1 MGFAGL
7 SFLGGAAKRGS
18 ELLQEERD
26 NIEKVTDASLK
37 FWTET
42 GIGKYN
48 ERKNKRKDLSSKF
61 TTLTNDHKFSADQ
74 IDVIARQGKV
84 DDVISYLA
92 TQRERGLTV
101 EPSDVV
107 RFSGDYKETGRT
119 VDQILDGV
127 MGKVNSGMSVSDAIQ
142 DTTGK
147 TTGFLGQDLGKIAQK
162 RAEAFS
168 GAFGMPIEQLR
179 ALATDDIT
187 MTDSPVSGQLFMKDE
202 VAEAQ
207 ARAAIQGKGLTAG
220 QESYMGTVAADA
232 YGVDAKMDQYGNFTG
247 FAGEN
252 PAAIKA
258 ASRARLEAANYYD
271 TLMRDGVQNEKG
283 ETVKLTS
290 NEARLMT
297 HDFIQKKGDAFRDLP
312 PDERGKID
320 SGTGEKTSSGSLPSY
335 SGIGMSELPSSIA
348 QELQGVT
355 DPATRQALVRQA
367 EKVLQDALIK
377 EEGLNP
383 PAARAKAQ
391 EELQRIINSLK

>member
-48 ERKNKRKDLSSKF
+48 ERKNKRKDLSMKF
-61 TTLTNDHKFSADQ
+61 ATLANDHKFSADQ
-74 IDVIARQGKV
+74 IDVIARQGKT
-84 DDVISYLA
+84 DDVLSYLA
-92 TQRERGLTV
+92 TQRERNLTV

-119 VDQILDGV
+119 IDQILDGV

-187 MTDSPVSGQLFMKDE
+187 MTDSPVSGQLFMKDD
-202 VAEAQ
+202 VAAAQ
-207 ARAAIQGKGLTAG
+207 AKKALQGTGLTAG
-220 QESYMGTVAADA
+220 QETKLGKYAQTQLGVTAKFDQTTGQLLGYTGT
-232 YGVDAKMDQYGNFTG
+232 AKTQG
-247 FAGEN
+247 
-252 PAAIKA
+252 
-258 ASRARLEAANYYD
+258 RAQRLEVEAAEKFDELMETGNYTESQARIQTMNFID
-271 TLMRDGVQNEKG
+271 DQAEAFLAQPSEDKGILDQNTG
-283 ETVKLTS
+283 NQTTS
-290 NEARLMT
+290 
-297 HDFIQKKGDAFRDLP
+297 GGLP
-312 PDERGKID
+312 D
-320 SGTGEKTSSGSLPSY
+320 Y
-335 SGIGMSELPSSIA
+335 SGIGMSELPSRIT

-355 DPATRQALVRQA
+355 DQATRQALVRQA

-377 EEGLNP
+377 EQGLNVP
-383 PAARAKAQ
+383 KAGAKAR

>member
-48 ERKNKRKDLSSKF
+48 ERKNKRKDLSMKF
-61 TTLTNDHKFSADQ
+61 TTLANDHKFSADQ
-74 IDVIARQGKV
+74 IDVIARQGKTDEV
-84 DDVISYLA
+84 LSYLA
-92 TQRERGLTV
+92 TQRERNLTV

-119 VDQILDGV
+119 IDQILDGV

-202 VAEAQ
+202 VTAAQ
-207 ARAAIQGKGLTAG
+207 AKKVLQGTGLTAG
-220 QESYMGTVAADA
+220 QETKLGKYAQTQLGVTAKFDQTTGQLLGYTGT
-232 YGVDAKMDQYGNFTG
+232 AKSQ
-247 FAGEN
+247 A
-252 PAAIKA
+252 
-258 ASRARLEAANYYD
+258 RAQMLEVEAAEKFYELMDTGNY
-271 TLMRDGVQNEKG
+271 TESQ
-283 ETVKLTS
+283 
-290 NEARLMT
+290 ARIQTMN
-297 HDFIQKKGDAFRDLP
+297 FIDEQAKAFLAQPQDKKGMID
-312 PDERGKID
+312 PD
-320 SGTGEKTSSGSLPSY
+320 TGGQTSSGGLPDY
-335 SGIGMSELPSSIA
+335 SGMGVSELPSSIA

-377 EEGLNP
+377 EQGLNVP
-383 PAARAKAQ
+383 KAGAKAR

>member
-48 ERKNKRKDLSSKF
+48 ERKNKRKDLSMKF
-61 TTLTNDHKFSADQ
+61 ATLANDHKFSADQ
-74 IDVIARQGKV
+74 IDVIARQGKT
-84 DDVISYLA
+84 DDVLSYLA
-92 TQRERGLTV
+92 TQRERNLTV

-119 VDQILDGV
+119 IDQILDGV

-187 MTDSPVSGQLFMKDE
+187 MTDSPVSGQLIMKDE
-202 VAEAQ
+202 VAAAQ
-207 ARAAIQGKGLTAG
+207 AKKALQGTGLTAG
-220 QESYMGTVAADA
+220 QETKLGKYAQTQLGVTAKFDQTTGQLLGYTGT
-232 YGVDAKMDQYGNFTG
+232 AKSQ
-247 FAGEN
+247 A
-252 PAAIKA
+252 
-258 ASRARLEAANYYD
+258 RAQRLEVEAAEKFDELMATGNYTESQARIQTMNFID
-271 TLMRDGVQNEKG
+271 DQAEAFLAQPSEDKG
-283 ETVKLTS
+283 ILDPNTDNQTTS
-290 NEARLMT
+290 
-297 HDFIQKKGDAFRDLP
+297 GGLP
-312 PDERGKID
+312 D
-320 SGTGEKTSSGSLPSY
+320 Y
-335 SGIGMSELPSSIA
+335 SGIGMSELPSRIT

-377 EEGLNP
+377 EQGLNVP
-383 PAARAKAQ
+383 KAGAKAR

>member
-48 ERKNKRKDLSSKF
+48 ERKNKRKDLSMKF
-61 TTLTNDHKFSADQ
+61 ATLANDHKFSADQ
-74 IDVIARQGKV
+74 IDVIARQGKT
-84 DDVISYLA
+84 DDVLSYLA
-92 TQRERGLTV
+92 TQRERNLTV

-119 VDQILDGV
+119 IDQILDGV

-147 TTGFLGQDLGKIAQK
+147 TTGFLGQDLG
-162 RAEAFS
+162 
-168 GAFGMPIEQLR
+168 
-179 ALATDDIT
+179 
-187 MTDSPVSGQLFMKDE
+187 MKDE
-202 VAEAQ
+202 VAAAQ
-207 ARAAIQGKGLTAG
+207 AKKALQGTGLTAG
-220 QESYMGTVAADA
+220 QETKLGKYAQTQLGVTAKFDQTTGQLLGYTGT
-232 YGVDAKMDQYGNFTG
+232 AKSQ
-247 FAGEN
+247 A
-252 PAAIKA
+252 
-258 ASRARLEAANYYD
+258 RAQRLEVEAAEKFDELMATGNYTESQARIQTMNFID
-271 TLMRDGVQNEKG
+271 DQAEAFLAQPSEDKG
-283 ETVKLTS
+283 ILDPNTDNQTTS
-290 NEARLMT
+290 
-297 HDFIQKKGDAFRDLP
+297 GGLP
-312 PDERGKID
+312 D
-320 SGTGEKTSSGSLPSY
+320 Y
-335 SGIGMSELPSSIA
+335 SGIGMSELPSRIT

-377 EEGLNP
+377 EQGLNVP
-383 PAARAKAQ
+383 KAGAKAR